1 MTDFVPPWVKY
12 DTPEAVPPVP
22 VTSST
27 AAPAGLSWAAQL
39 EQAAVDAA
47 QTALTDAAP
56 KIQDQVAKYTQ
67 DYITGI
73 LTGTPPASPTIVG
86 TTLSGTDLVIA
97 SAKSR
102 SWRTFVA
109 GMGLDIVFALV
120 AVVGTLS
127 HVNFFTQAG
136 WITFGVLII
145 KTVIQTV
152 ISYIAR
158 LKIAPPYE
166 PK

>member
-1 MTDFVPPWVKY
+1 MTEFIPPWVKY

-39 EQAAVDAA
+39 EHAAVEAA
-47 QTALTDAAP
+47 QSALHDAAP
-56 KIQDQVAKYTQ
+56 KIQDQVAKFTQ

-73 LTGTPPASPTIVG
+73 LTGTTPTPTVTG
-86 TTLSGTDLVIA
+86 TTLSGTDLAIA
-97 SAKSR
+97 SAKNR
-102 SWRTFVA
+102 SWRTFLA
-109 GMGLDIVFALV
+109 GMGLDVVFAMV
-120 AVVGTLS
+120 AVVGTLGD
-127 HVNFFTQAG
+127 VNFFTQAG
-136 WITFGVLII
+136 WITVGVLMT

>member
-1 MTDFVPPWVKY
+1 MTEFVPPWVKY

-73 LTGTPPASPTIVG
+73 LTGSTPSPTITG
-86 TTLSGTDLVIA
+86 TTLSGTNLVIA
-97 SAKSR
+97 SAKNR
-102 SWRTFVA
+102 SWRTFLA